1 MSNTV
6 KAKNVIDNRW
16 KTKDFITLAIFNII
30 ILVILNVSVM
40 VANLLFTPTGAFY
53 IGGVL
58 PGLVGGPFY
67 LVMANRIGKR
77 GVLFL
82 SMLLAGIMFATM
94 GFVYYLIAFVVLG
107 LIGELAML
115 GKNSYAKTVRNTIG
129 YCLYTLS
136 FELIGVFPLLF
147 FREQYLALMGE
158 KDLEQVLLY
167 GQPGPLAIASLII
180 IVCSLGG
187 CLIGTQIL
195 KRHVKKAKL
204 I

>member
-6 KAKNVIDNRW
+6 KTEKTIGTRW

-30 ILVILNVSVM
+30 ILVILNVSAM
-40 VANLLFTPTGAFY
+40 AANLLFTPTGAFY

-67 LVMANRIGKR
+67 MVMANRISKR

-82 SMLLAGIMFATM
+82 SIMLAGIMFAAM
-94 GFVYYLIAFVVLG
+94 GFVYYLIACAVLG

-115 GKNSYAKTVRNTIG
+115 GKNSYAKPVRNTIG

-136 FELIGVFPLLF
+136 FGLIGVFPLLF
-147 FREQYLALMGE
+147 FREQYLASMGE
-158 KDLEQVLLY
+158 KNLIQALLY
-167 GQPGPLAIASLII
+167 GQPGPMAIASLII
-180 IVCSLGG
+180 IACSVGG
-187 CLIGTQIL
+187 CLIGIQIL

>member
-1 MSNTV
+1 MSN
-6 KAKNVIDNRW
+6 KANIEKARGNRW
-16 KTKDFITLAIFNII
+16 KMKDFITLAIFNII

-53 IGGVL
+53 VGGVL

-67 LVMANRIGKR
+67 MVMADRIGKR

-82 SMLLAGIMFATM
+82 SMLLAGIMLAAM
-94 GFVYYLIAFVVLG
+94 GFVYYLIALAVLG

-115 GKNSYAKTVRNTIG
+115 GKNSYRKPLRNIIG
-129 YCLYTLS
+129 YCIYAMS
-136 FELIGVFPLLF
+136 FGLIGVLPLLF
-147 FREQYLALMGE
+147 FREQYLTAMGE
-158 KDLEQVLLY
+158 KNLEQALLY
-167 GQPGPLAIASLII
+167 GQPGPVAIALFVF
-180 IVCSLGG
+180 IVCSVGG
-187 CLIGTQIL
+187 GLIGIQIL